1 MIAHQV
7 MGLTIGF
14 HPALES
20 SCLAASDFV
29 GRSRGVEAG
38 ISGARL
44 VEPFRAFGRL
54 RGMWRSVLLGVVLAG
69 VLAGCSLG
77 GGSGGA
83 ASGTGPAPSG
93 TQMLGN
99 LTPNAVAV
107 KWVSRI
113 PLRFTR
119 TPLKSVTCHAT
130 GYEGTATCTG
140 KTTEGGMGTTGE
152 VTIYLRLTAANRP
165 VPTCTPGHGPSPD
178 PTLFCVS

>member
-1 MIAHQV
+1 MAD
-7 MGLTIGF
+7 LTEHTVSAVGDDQAART
-14 HPALES
+14 PAS
-20 SCLAASDFV
+20 HWWNPF
-29 GRSRGVEAG
+29 G
-38 ISGARL
+38 L
-44 VEPFRAFGRL
+44 VEPSRAFERL
-54 RGMWRSVLLGVVLAG
+54 RDMWRSVLLGVVLAG
-69 VLAGCSLG
+69 VLAGCSFG
-77 GGSGGA
+77 GGSRGA
-83 ASGTGPAPSG
+83 ASETGPAPSG

-130 GYEGTATCTG
+130 GYDGTATCTG
-140 KTTEGGMGTTGE
+140 KTTPGGMGTTGE